1 MSKPMTTEA
10 FLEKVRCCRYADTF
24 GEAIQNKKELY
35 AIMIIS
41 NYIKF
46 KKGLYPKY
54 YMLNINFE
62 SISNEGK
69 LHIEELD

>member
-1 MSKPMTTEA
+1 MNICGN
-10 FLEKVRCCRYADTF
+10 RCSRYADTF

>member
-1 MSKPMTTEA
+1 MMICGKS
-10 FLEKVRCCRYADTF
+10 VGRYADTF
-24 GEAIQNKKELY
+24 VEAIQNKKELY

-54 YMLNINFE
+54 YMLNINFQ
-62 SISNEGK
+62 SITNEAN
-69 LHIEELD
+69 LHN